1 MASSYL
7 NIVTFLL
14 TTLTYYLTIK
24 PNLTYEIASNGE
36 QYKTYISNSY
46 MYLAIYFLLVLIVQF
61 FVNSSVISSM
71 CGGSVSENMGAAGVY
86 TFLPW
91 TLIFGVLII
100 IITVYP
106 GFKSAFSDVVGYFWV
121 ASSANKII
129 TDLLVN
135 PDLEKILNRED
146 NDISRAEKDIAT
158 LLKKDGINVNQ
169 KVEKNINE
177 LIGELSAP
185 YFIDNNNTD
194 EEKSAQYDAFI
205 GNKINK
211 FLENDAMAKNPVVR
225 DALNK
230 EINQWAHIYFPN
242 DMKDNN
248 QKGGTKEQMQEAA
261 DLIIKICGNS
271 SVLINQIVPSNF
283 DTYWN
288 ILKPLMKEKYQ
299 DDASPQT
306 KDIKNDLFEVVVTR
320 DNVGEAM
327 WYIYTGVLLTAIVQL
342 KITSRGCVSSQQTM
356 EENYQKFKEAEKKA
370 QEQKELATSTTY
382 TITN

>member
-24 PNLTYEIASNGE
+24 PNLTYEITSNGE